1 MTGDDEIDDAIFRKM
16 FDKFDNDGSGLI
28 SKDELSMSVRELNP
42 KITKEELDE
51 IIGNALFNEAGQL
64 TYENFVDI
72 VKKWSIWR
80 RFCCGYFREF
90 VFCLIVEEKETG

>member
-28 SKDELSMSVRELNP
+28 SKDELRISVRELNP

-72 VKKWSIWR
+72 VKK
-80 RFCCGYFREF
+80 
-90 VFCLIVEEKETG
+90 

>member
-1 MTGDDEIDDAIFRKM
+1 MIGDDEIDDAIFRKM

-28 SKDELSMSVRELNP
+28 SKDELRISVRELNP

-64 TYENFVDI
+64 TYENFVEI
-72 VKKWSIWR
+72 VKK
-80 RFCCGYFREF
+80 
-90 VFCLIVEEKETG
+90 

>member
-1 MTGDDEIDDAIFRKM
+1 MIGDDEIDDAIFRKM

-28 SKDELSMSVRELNP
+28 SKDELRISVRELNP

-72 VKKWSIWR
+72 VKK
-80 RFCCGYFREF
+80 
-90 VFCLIVEEKETG
+90 